1 MEQVSEGTAF
11 RTGLSGF
18 GYGVSDVK
26 AAIDEAA
33 SMLQYIGR
41 KPGILYQKGVSS
53 YTPYLL
59 PSPINESQL
68 ISFLSASDNFS
79 AQCMTMLLRTIES
92 RAYLYLPAVRHLLI
106 DFTMSVEKCCQK
118 IGYGVDISELLGR
131 NYIDQINQIA
141 WEDEIPQYLQDMLQ
155 AVAACL
161 ADRHTPNT
169 RQTLQLILRTVQT
182 QYMEE
187 LSLIDFSQKYHL
199 NYIYLS
205 RKFKDMV
212 GLTFT
217 EYLLQIRMNKAKEL
231 IEENGMS
238 EKAAAP
244 LVGYSNPYY
253 FSSCYRKYFE
263 TNRST

>member
-1 MEQVSEGTAF
+1 
-11 RTGLSGF
+11 
-18 GYGVSDVK
+18 
-26 AAIDEAA
+26 
-33 SMLQYIGR
+33 MLQYIGR

-106 DFTMSVEKCCQK
+106 DFTMSLEKCCQK

>member
-1 MEQVSEGTAF
+1 MRLRRKSDADAWRERIVQKIKAGTVCIRTVSIQHNGARLLHAVDDRDGVYASNGTKIPGIRADAYG
-11 RTGLSGF
+11 TGVGGHCVPHRPSGF

-41 KPGILYQKGVSS
+41 KPGILIKRVC
-53 YTPYLL
+53 PPIRPICF

-141 WEDEIPQYLQDMLQ
+141 WE
-155 AVAACL
+155 
-161 ADRHTPNT
+161 
-169 RQTLQLILRTVQT
+169 
-182 QYMEE
+182 
-187 LSLIDFSQKYHL
+187 
-199 NYIYLS
+199 
-205 RKFKDMV
+205 
-212 GLTFT
+212 G
-217 EYLLQIRMNKAKEL
+217 
-231 IEENGMS
+231 
-238 EKAAAP
+238 
-244 LVGYSNPYY
+244 
-253 FSSCYRKYFE
+253 
-263 TNRST
+263 